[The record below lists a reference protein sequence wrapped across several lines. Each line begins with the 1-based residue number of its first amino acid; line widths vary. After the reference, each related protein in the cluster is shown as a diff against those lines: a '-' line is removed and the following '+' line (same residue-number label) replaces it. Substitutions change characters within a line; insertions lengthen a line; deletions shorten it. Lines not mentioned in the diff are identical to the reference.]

1 MHCWQ
6 LVSELVTNYKRLR
19 GAASHLPH
27 FASAGLARE
36 VRQASHVFRNLNT
49 MIQLKLNMLQMKF
62 IIIWAA
68 NFMLKIKVIELKD
81 L

>member
-19 GAASHLPH
+19 GAASHFPH
-27 FASAGLARE
+27 FASTGLARE

>member
-1 MHCWQ
+1 MYCWQ

-27 FASAGLARE
+27 FASAGLARSSE

-49 MIQLKLNMLQMKF
+49 
-62 IIIWAA
+62 
-68 NFMLKIKVIELKD
+68 IKVKHVTDEIYYYLGRKLYVKD
-81 L
+81 